1 MGLLASLLSAAFSS
15 AKDLIS
21 KRLASRLDGTSST
34 FASFAFALPY
44 YAVVLT
50 VLFLVGQEVFTLSLV
65 FFMLVMLRSMT
76 DTLAEGL
83 KMHAFGH
90 GDISIVASFFSIS
103 PLFLLITSP
112 LITQDPLTV
121 PGVTAVILVVGG
133 SLFLVYRPSS
143 VGWATQRRGIFLA
156 MGAAFF
162 FSLNSC
168 FDRLAVQR
176 GTPVFAGFTMTLL
189 SALFLAP
196 LVLIR
201 RERREGLY
209 AYQGGLWIRG
219 LLEVAF
225 MVSKLTALQYLQAPY
240 VAGLQRLSVV
250 LSILGGRVF
259 FQGKGFRAAVGSS
272 RLDRRRRNAYRLAG
286 MVRWESERNAP
297 LVEEDGDPVRKV
309 SRDAVYLPVQQPLP
323 LGAFIHGP
331 GKHAQTG
338 CVGLLHL
345 RPIEIAEI
353 RAVDLGVRILRQ
365 PRRVDGRRL
374 GN

>member
-1 MGLLASLLSAAFSS
+1 MGLLASLLSAALSS

-44 YAVVLT
+44 YAIVLA
-50 VLFLVGQEVFTLSLV
+50 VLFLLGQEVFTLSLA
-65 FFMLVMLRSMT
+65 FLVLVVLRSVT

-83 KMHAFGH
+83 KMRAFSH
-90 GDISIVASFFSIS
+90 GDISVVASFFSIS
-103 PLFLLITSP
+103 PLFLLVTSP
-112 LITQDPLTV
+112 LITGDQPSFM
-121 PGVTAVILVVGG
+121 GVVAVVLVVGG

-143 VGWATQRRGIFLA
+143 VGWASQRRGIVLA
-156 MGAAFF
+156 IGAALF

-189 SALFLAP
+189 SALFLVP
-196 LVLIR
+196 LVLGR
-201 RERREGLY
+201 RDRMEGLRTHQ
-209 AYQGGLWIRG
+209 AGLWVRG

-259 FQGKGFRAAVGSS
+259 FKEADFVRRLAAAVLIVG
-272 RLDRRRRNAYRLAG
+272 
-286 MVRWESERNAP
+286 
-297 LVEEDGDPVRKV
+297 
-309 SRDAVYLPVQQPLP
+309 
-323 LGAFIHGP
+323 GAM
-331 GKHAQTG
+331 
-338 CVGLLHL
+338 L
-345 RPIEIAEI
+345 IAWLEW
-353 RAVDLGVRILRQ
+353 
-365 PRRVDGRRL
+365 
-374 GN
+374 